1 MKVIYDSALRD
12 MLLSENPDVLDNVLP
27 GLAAYHAI
35 LIIKNIFD
43 TKDEE
48 KKKEKEKLEREGG
61 LIKKPTLTE
70 QQL

>member
-1 MKVIYDSALRD
+1 MKIIYDSALRD
-12 MLLSENPDVLDNVLP
+12 MLLSENADVLDNVLP

-61 LIKKPTLTE
+61 LAKKTAE
-70 QQL
+70 QQQ